1 MLLYN
6 FNNQIIDLSTFIKID
21 NTSNYDLLL
30 NPAYN
35 QYTYEDLSNYLNG
48 SYNLKDEFE
57 TIREFNNSP
66 FFRIYNKVRDLNLFR
81 ELFEDIFPSLEL
93 IRAYKA
99 SEKIRNE
106 IFRNE
111 SIKSFY
117 KYNLE
122 FRNNTLKFDNN
133 FLINWNNKEF
143 FNWKEN
149 YSTFRIT
156 NSFVTLPNSEIRQ
169 YIKSD
174 KKIFELDVKASD
186 LLFILFLSFFQNKN
200 KELLNKIYKY
210 GVYNIVKSL
219 EAKEYQDRKLEL
231 LISLYSITKNTILST
246 EQKNIIKELNL
257 DYLVDYLLNNE
268 YVYLCN
274 GIKRKN
280 EHPIAIYGQSATSIF
295 IRLVINSLKKYLY
308 ENNLGKILYSKF
320 DSIIFEFNGKIV
332 DNNKFFVYI
341 KDMNFNFC
349 GKDYLITEE
358 MEKLF
363 NIVFKKNYI
372 IRELK

>member
-6 FNNQIIDLSTFIKID
+6 FNNQIIDLSTFISINKND
-21 NTSNYDLLL
+21 NYDLLL
-30 NPAYN
+30 NPAIN
-35 QYTYEDLSNYLNG
+35 HYTYEDFLNYLNG
-48 SYNLKDEFE
+48 SYNLNSEFE
-57 TIREFNNSP
+57 IIREFNNSP
-66 FFRIYNKVRDLNLFR
+66 FFHIYNKVRDLNLFR
-81 ELFEDIFPSLEL
+81 ELFEDIFHSFEL
-93 IRAYKA
+93 IRTYNA

-117 KYNLE
+117 KYNIE
-122 FRNNTLKFDNN
+122 FRNNINYFNN
-133 FLINWNNKEF
+133 DFLVNWNNREF

-156 NSFVTLPNSEIRQ
+156 NSFVTLPNNEIKQ

-186 LLFILFLSFFQNKN
+186 LLFILFLSFLQNKN
-200 KELLNKIYKY
+200 KDLINKIYKH

-219 EAKEYQDRKLEL
+219 EAKEYKDRKLEL
-231 LISLYSITKNTILST
+231 LILLYSITKNTILSI

-257 DYLVDYLLNNE
+257 EYLVDYLLNND
-268 YVYLCN
+268 YIYLCN

-295 IRLVINSLKKYLY
+295 IRLIINSLKRYLD
-308 ENNLGKILYSKF
+308 ENNLGRILYSKF
-320 DSIIFEFNGKIV
+320 DSIIFEFDEKEF
-332 DNNKFFVYI
+332 DFNKFFVYI
-341 KDMNFNFC
+341 KDVNFNFC
-349 GKDYLITEE
+349 GKDYLMTEE
-358 MEKLF
+358 YEKLF
-363 NIVFKKNYI
+363 NIVFRKNYL